1 MALRPKFFGRPG
13 VTPIALRVQPRLAS
27 WMTAGH
33 PDQVRLEAFLAD
45 AEELTRP
52 LLHELTDPLALSI
65 DVGLPSHTPLLA
77 AHDLDN
83 YALPLATRLSRQG
96 NRRIVSVW
104 CTKRHNDTSYIAV
117 AEATPSKEPPVA
129 TAWHEVR
136 TSASTDTAAYKQ
148 QISRSAARGHPNRG
162 GGRAARQLHGRP
174 HEELAEPLA
183 NNRLP
188 GGDTRPLHARP
199 TLAPAGRP
207 HH

>member
-1 MALRPKFFGRPG
+1 MAY
-13 VTPIALRVQPRLAS
+13 
-27 WMTAGH
+27 
-33 PDQVRLEAFLAD
+33 

-65 DVGLPSHTPLLA
+65 DVGLPPHTPLLA

-83 YALPLATRLSRQG
+83 YALPLATRLSRRG

-148 QISRSAARGHPNRG
+148 QIAD
-162 GGRAARQLHGRP
+162 QLHEATPIEGS
-174 HEELAEPLA
+174 AVA
-183 NNRLP
+183 
-188 GGDTRPLHARP
+188 LHVSFTVGPRG
-199 TLAPAGRP
+199 TG
-207 HH
+207 